1 MLQQLKGVLR
11 YENLR
16 ESLFDPDL
24 GALVR
29 AEDLAVPAF
38 HVLYVD
44 DTAEQAWQHF
54 RHNSNIDSMM
64 VVTREEPQRYLGIIR
79 RREIF
84 RLFLEQEISDRSE

>member
-1 MLQQLKGVLR
+1 MPSMQ
-11 YENLR
+11 ELR
-16 ESLFDPDL
+16 ELRLF
-24 GALVR
+24 A

-38 HVLYVD
+38 HVLYLD
-44 DTAEQAWQHF
+44 DKAEQAWQHF

-84 RLFLEQEISDRSE
+84 RLFLEQEMSDRGE